1 MIFTPLK
8 ALRKNRFKT
17 LLIFLSMCVSVSAI
31 FLISAVSGGVVSMYS
46 SMLKTDGD
54 VIVTQK
60 GIADTFFSDI
70 NRSLAEE
77 VVSIEGVREAGALI
91 LGAAPVDPLP
101 IVGIYG
107 VSENRFKSYTLQSGN
122 YPEMGEVILGSKIYE
137 TLKHPETISLS
148 KRTFRVSGV
157 FKSKIGFEE
166 GGVVM
171 NLSDAGEL
179 FHKSASILLVSLDDL
194 GKSDEIVERINAL
207 DPQIESK
214 TTESFIDSYNQFK
227 IIQTS
232 SDVIAS
238 LAFLMGILG
247 IVSMM
252 SMVVNDRKAEFG
264 IMRSI
269 GLSSWTIISRLLGET
284 LIIALV
290 AYGTALGL
298 SFGVLEIIEHAEKF
312 QGYINGEITL
322 SLMVKVFVVSVTM
335 ALAGTFLPAVYASRI
350 DPMSL
355 IQRGGA

>member
-1 MIFTPLK
+1 MITPIK

-17 LLIFLSMCVSVSAI
+17 ALIFMSMCVSIAAI
-31 FLISAVSGGVVSMYS
+31 FLISAISGGVVSMYS

-70 NRSLAEE
+70 NRSLLP
-77 VVSIEGVREAGALI
+77 VIGSMEGVREASAMI

-107 VSENRFKSYTLQSGN
+107 VSENRFKSYALQQGT
-122 YPEMGEVILGSKIYE
+122 YPRQGEVILGAKIYE

-148 KRTFRVSGV
+148 KQTFKVSGV
-157 FKSKIGFEE
+157 FKSRIGFED

-171 NLSDAGEL
+171 NLSDAGEV
-179 FHKSASILLVSLDDL
+179 FHKSASIFLISLADL
-194 GKSDEIVERINAL
+194 SSSERIVDKINLLEHDLEA
-207 DPQIESK
+207 K
-214 TTESFIDSYNQFK
+214 TTDSFIDSYNQFK

-232 SDVIAS
+232 SDVIGAM
-238 LAFLMGILG
+238 AFLMGILG

-269 GLSSWTIISRLLGET
+269 GLSSGAIIAKLLGET
-284 LIIALV
+284 LIIAV
-290 AYGTALGL
+290 AAFL
-298 SFGVLEIIEHAEKF
+298 SAWGISEGVLVLIEHADKF
-312 QGYINGEITL
+312 QGYINGEITAIL
-322 SLMVKVFVVSVTM
+322 LVKVFVISVAM
-335 ALAGTFLPAVYASRI
+335 ALFGTLMPAIYASRI
-350 DPMSL
+350 DPMNL
-355 IQRGGA
+355 IQRGSA

>member
-1 MIFTPLK
+1 MITPLK

-17 LLIFLSMCVSVSAI
+17 ALIFISMSVSIAAI
-31 FLISAVSGGVVSMYS
+31 FLISAISGGVVSMYS
-46 SMLKTDGD
+46 AMLKTDGD
-54 VIVTQK
+54 IIVTQK

-70 NRSLAEE
+70 NRSLND
-77 VVSIEGVREAGALI
+77 SIVAIDGVKESSALI

-107 VSENRFKSYTLQSGN
+107 VSENRFKSYIIKEGL
-122 YPEMGEVILGSKIYE
+122 YPKTGEVMLGSKIYE
-137 TLKHPETISLS
+137 TLKHPKEVVLS
-148 KRTFRVSGV
+148 KKEFRVSGV
-157 FKSKIGFEE
+157 FKSKIGFED

-179 FHKSASILLVSLDDL
+179 FHKSASIFLVSLDDL
-194 GKSDEIVERINAL
+194 GQSDAIVKQINSLNGEIEA
-207 DPQIESK
+207 K
-214 TTESFIDSYNQFK
+214 TTDSFIDSYNQFK

-232 SDVIAS
+232 SEVIGAM
-238 LAFLMGILG
+238 AFLMGILG

-252 SMVVNDRKAEFG
+252 SMVVSDRKAEFG
-264 IMRSI
+264 IMRSV
-269 GLSSWTIISRLLGET
+269 GLSSTTIILKLLGET
-284 LIIALV
+284 LIIAIV
-290 AYGTALGL
+290 AYAVALGMSL
-298 SFGVLEIIEHAEKF
+298 GVLELIEHADKF

-335 ALAGTFLPAVYASRI
+335 ALVGTFLPALYASRI